1 MSKGHISMTKSRKSP
16 IKGKALG
23 NLPVGSTGDDFLR
36 PRLSSTMANCTCP
49 QKVYG
54 MQCIVP
60 STQLKI
66 IKPTSKSLM
75 KSTINLQLNRL
86 LSLKRN
92 SSKQLQ
98 STTIPQLQDQISS
111 YGDI

>member
-1 MSKGHISMTKSRKSP
+1 MTKSRKSP

-23 NLPVGSTGDDFLR
+23 NLPVRSTDDDFLQLR
-36 PRLSSTMANCTCP
+36 PSSTMANHACP

-54 MQCIVP
+54 LCCIVP

-66 IKPTSKSLM
+66 IKPTSKSSI
-75 KSTINLQLNRL
+75 KSTINLWLNGL

-92 SSKQLQ
+92 SNK
-98 STTIPQLQDQISS
+98 
-111 YGDI
+111 